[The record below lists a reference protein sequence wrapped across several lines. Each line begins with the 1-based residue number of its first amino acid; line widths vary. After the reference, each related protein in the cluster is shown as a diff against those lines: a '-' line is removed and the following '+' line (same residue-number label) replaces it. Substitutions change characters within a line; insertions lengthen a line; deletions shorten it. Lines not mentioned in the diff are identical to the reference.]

1 MEDFEMQV
9 SAEGRISLLRS
20 NLVDRYKDL
29 FCIVQELMQNADD
42 AKARHVHFGISDG
55 LDVGHPLARRP
66 ALYIVND
73 GPVSNSNLR
82 AIFTIAS
89 GDKGNEKGKIGKFG
103 LGMKSVFHVCEGF
116 FMFGSGHADD
126 VPFPQFCTPWNRQ
139 YHDDWFCDWQ
149 NQKGLMASEVSR
161 RIADVV
167 SGWDRWFCVWLP
179 LRSAEMHAGNRTKPI
194 IATYPSVE
202 DMGTL
207 MKQENV
213 LSAVRMLPLLHYV
226 EDVSFANR
234 DGQPIRYH
242 LDASAR
248 LSGNDGRF
256 SGRIAV
262 QDMAWL
268 AYDGIEEKSSDSEFA
283 RLKAL
288 SCWPRYTRFVN
299 EGAERGL
306 AEFPDKTD
314 SHVAICIL
322 KEKSDNP
329 MLTVCPCAY
338 LPLSGVRENPN
349 RYSVSIPQE
358 KGKRMGKEAETWRPE
373 SVTLY
378 LHADLFV
385 DAGRQNFE
393 ADGIVG
399 RDPRNEA
406 ELRVAWNQM
415 LYERAL
421 LPRVIP
427 ELFSAI
433 RTWTDENA
441 SAVMR
446 GLPQISFV
454 RQWKNYICQREGL
467 ALELTPDGFKWAKI
481 GAEEEIYAIDPPRSP
496 LVAKVIANS
505 LPQGVHVIDGTAG
518 RLLKDGGVEKEFSR
532 ELCERFLL
540 AIAQMPLEESDNKV
554 LQEFAQ
560 TCAERLDFNALDSLI
575 RQARIW
581 KIGDGNRYS
590 YEELQF
596 HLNDHRLYCHAEGG
610 LYNVFRS
617 AVDFVT
623 IQVFEPTALAL
634 KLKIPDFTNELVVEI
649 LQTCPRLAD
658 GVRRKPLLERLLRA
672 DRIRRDDTE
681 RWRKACRYLVHGS
694 PELFESDEPL
704 LMPVEGEHYDFS
716 SRLIKVI
723 SASRH
728 GTCRRIEKVLSDV
741 LNGNDREALSLPL
754 SSAGEIIK
762 AAAEIRDFP
771 KDEFHSTDWR
781 SLIMMAQDF
790 GGDDIRQ
797 AIKRIPLFP
806 TEDGRLTAL
815 TGDVFREENDGNSLR
830 IHPAVRKFVQI
841 VSLDDVESGSQLS
854 RRMNRLVDAWSANE
868 CIRICAERQREIG
881 KDEFVS
887 VVLEA
892 LGKDRRVSDTSKET
906 LRKIEWV
913 RLNDG
918 RWTAPQAILGLSE
931 VSGLVPGCD
940 TLEEVADP
948 QVRKAICNSD
958 LICDERQSIRVLIE
972 KMASQGRRFA
982 LGTLNSV
989 CPKIDDLISVFTEDC
1004 DETLPAMRILRKLKS
1019 SKPIFRTCLA
1029 NELPKLF
1036 RPLLGETLLKVINL
1050 LTNRLA
1056 QGGDAVEK
1064 CELVWSYLQTYLDEA
1079 AKRED
1084 FRSAILPRC
1093 RFLNRKGQLKDGR
1106 EVCIE
1111 VRGVTDEYVL
1121 NDGYNNDTAFWGA
1134 IRAIGI
1140 GGQASFERELYLRGG
1155 LTEYFHDWPDDFDER
1170 IGGFMI
1176 CCTDQSDECET
1187 VRRRYGFGHRSIEE
1201 TRNSLSPQ
1209 LNECLKQQH
1218 CYILATPEENI
1229 TVVAV
1234 TGEKMSVYVTPLAD
1248 AKDLLYGQFTPVDWV
1263 KNTALKV
1270 SMGNPP
1276 QPDDAKSLILRVR
1289 LLDSA
1294 SLGRIPAKKLDELLK
1309 KTLSRIVKMYN
1320 CLGVDV
1326 DAYWKSLRNGEQL
1339 DVRVTRSCILQ
1350 SVRMYLQQIGCSHP
1364 RLKKVFNKCQELVYS
1379 EEQARQNGNVAE
1391 VERYR
1396 NAHNDCNQG
1405 LEQSIVDDV
1414 SLRDSILTALR
1425 EKVSEYSYDCDS
1437 VLFELFQNADDA
1449 YEEMERL
1456 CAAAGNHLDLPN
1468 RFDVR
1473 FDGKTLVVA
1482 HWGRPINQYRVP
1494 GVEAESKFDS
1504 YKFDLQRMIL
1514 LSQSGKDVD
1523 GVQTQGRYGIGFK
1536 SVFLVCDTPI
1546 VKSGRLCFKIVGGL
1560 LPEFLDERDQ
1570 SSISEFVQKT
1580 EDVASNVK
1588 PTVYVLP
1595 IREDRRK
1602 DVAEAIR
1609 HFADEAR
1616 VLGLFARHIRHISVN
1631 DATTAKRV
1639 EVQSGEPSPAGS
1651 AFLPCGPNDEFL
1663 RIDVP
1668 DATLLLGAKDGRPA
1682 PLPDDVA
1689 TYWALCPTG
1698 IKAKLGVALNA
1709 NLKLDTGRQCLDPK
1723 AVKNGGE
1730 LRRIADELFEVL
1742 RGGIDSLPE
1751 VQRHEWLT
1759 ELFRT
1764 FTGGKGFRNW
1774 DDRNGAHQDAR
1785 ELFSVLWG
1793 EYGAYR
1799 RILDECA
1806 VVPSGLPAPY
1816 SSLCRLSDIEWM
1828 VDSDI
1833 VKSGLLEEVGLASIE
1848 DGKVVAAERFR
1859 EVGNV
1864 FFPDRIK
1871 EIPVYNLQILLA
1883 DLLKRQRVLC
1893 AKWCNGENAKRLYE
1907 LVKDKMD
1914 NEQIGKTV
1922 CEFMFETVEG
1932 DSRHPCDLLIRKDDE
1947 KLRADF
1953 APGANVLSDEY
1964 DGEGVKLANLFR
1976 CGKRL
1981 PDERL
1986 ARFALQAAS
1995 EDRQR
2000 AVLVYL
2006 AKGRPTPVFCEMIR
2020 NGRFGTWL
2028 EDWQSCRAA
2037 LTLSRRD
2044 KAQVAT
2050 VLSEND
2056 DEFCANMKGVLPLE
2070 ALNVRGGE
2078 CSSSYRELPPME
2090 DVATWWHKNRVT
2102 CEKLYN
2108 HEAYG
2113 RSDVEPLTFDLEKEK
2128 TRSLWLELLVLGA
2141 AHRIGFGL
2149 CQHKGFIQKLK
2160 NRGWWNVYCQREV
2173 DFRKWLDTLDGFL
2186 EGEEIHGGE
2195 YNYWFRL
2202 FPRIYQFAKHLDT
2215 YVMLF
2220 ETLNDAGECEKCDL
2234 TTIATNARLSG
2245 SGIDAPGLQYALGE
2259 RTGLSFV
2266 CREMV
2271 RRGAVRNPSLHRFCF
2286 VPYPDVSEFAGCL
2299 RDSEDV
2305 YRRAVDKLGLD
2316 GATFDRSFDIAL
2328 TSYMKYH

>member
-1 MEDFEMQV
+1 MQV

-55 LDVGHPLARRP
+55 LDVDHPLGRQP

-149 NQKGLMASEVSR
+149 NQKSLMASEVSR

-179 LRSAEMHAGNRTKPI
+179 LRSAEMHTGNRTKPI
-194 IATYPSVE
+194 IATYPSTE
-202 DMGTL
+202 DMGAL

-213 LSAVRMLPLLHYV
+213 LSAVRMLPLLRHV

-234 DGQPIRYH
+234 DGRPILYH

-256 SGRIAV
+256 SGRIAM
-262 QDMAWL
+262 QDMDWL
-268 AYDGIEEKSSDSEFA
+268 AYDGVEEKRSDSEFG

-299 EGAERGL
+299 EGAARGL
-306 AEFPDKTD
+306 TEFPDKTD
-314 SHVAICIL
+314 SHIAICIL
-322 KEKSDNP
+322 REKADNP

-338 LPLSGVRENPN
+338 LPLSGVRENPS

-358 KGKRMGKEAETWRPE
+358 KEKRTGKEAEKWRPE
-373 SVTLY
+373 SITLY

-393 ADGIVG
+393 ANGVLD
-399 RDPRNEA
+399 RDPRDEA
-406 ELRVAWNQM
+406 ELRTAWNRT

-421 LPRVIP
+421 LPLVVP
-427 ELFSAI
+427 ELFAAI
-433 RTWTDENA
+433 RTWADETAN
-441 SAVMR
+441 AVMR
-446 GLPQISFV
+446 GLPQIHFV
-454 RQWKNYICQREGL
+454 RQWKEGICQREGL
-467 ALELTPDGFKWAKI
+467 ARELTSDGFKWAKI
-481 GAEEEIYAIDPPRSP
+481 GAEEQIYAIDPPRSP
-496 LVAKVIANS
+496 LVAKVIASS

-518 RLLKDGGVEKEFSR
+518 RMLKESIVKEEFSR

-540 AIAQMPLEESDNKV
+540 AIAQMPSEESDNKV

-560 TCAERLDFNALDSLI
+560 SCAEQLAFSALDSVI

-590 YEELQF
+590 YEELQS

-610 LYNVFRS
+610 LRKVFCE

-623 IQVFEPTALAL
+623 IQVFESMARAL
-634 KLKIPDFTNELVVEI
+634 KLHVPDFTDELVVEI
-649 LQTCPRLAD
+649 LQTCPQLAD

-694 PELFESDEPL
+694 PELFESNEPL

-728 GTCRRIEKVLSDV
+728 GTCRRIENVLSNV
-741 LNGNDREALSLPL
+741 LNGNDRGALRLPL
-754 SSAGEIIK
+754 SNPGDIIK

-771 KDEFHSTDWR
+771 KDEFHPTDWR
-781 SLIMMAQDF
+781 SLVMMAQDF
-790 GGDDIRQ
+790 GNDGIQQSIR
-797 AIKRIPLFP
+797 KIPLFP

-815 TGDVFREENDGNSLR
+815 TGDVFREADDDNSLR
-830 IHPAVRKFVQI
+830 IHPAVRKFVRV
-841 VSLDDVESGSQLS
+841 VSLDDVEWGTQLS
-854 RRMNRLVDAWSANE
+854 KRMNQLVTAWSTNE
-868 CIRICAERQREIG
+868 CIRICAERQGEIS

-892 LGKDRRVSDTSKET
+892 LDKDTRVSNTSKET
-906 LRKIEWV
+906 LRKIEWA

-918 RWTAPQAILGLSE
+918 RWTAPQTILRLPE

-948 QVRKAICNSD
+948 QVKKAIRNSD
-958 LICDERQSIRVLIE
+958 LICDERHSIRVLFE
-972 KMASQGRRFA
+972 KMANQERFA

-989 CPKIDDLISVFTEDC
+989 CPKIDDLMSVFTEDC
-1004 DETLPAMRILRKLKS
+1004 DETLSAMRILRRLNS
-1019 SKPIFRTCLA
+1019 SKPFPLTCLA

-1036 RPLLGETLLKVINL
+1036 RPLPGETLLKVINL

-1064 CELVWSYLQTYLDEA
+1064 CELVWNYLRAYLDEA

-1111 VRGVTDEYVL
+1111 VRGVPDEYVL
-1121 NDGYNNDTAFWGA
+1121 NDNYNSDGAFWGA
-1134 IRAIGI
+1134 VREMGI
-1140 GGQASFERELYLRGG
+1140 DGQVSSETEHSLRGG

-1170 IGGFMI
+1170 IGGFII

-1187 VRRRYGFGHRSIEE
+1187 VRRRYGFGNRSIGE

-1234 TGEKMSVYVTPLAD
+1234 TGEKMSVCETPLAN
-1248 AKDLLYGQFTPVDWV
+1248 AKDLLYGQFNSVEWV

-1276 QPDDAKSLILRVR
+1276 QPDDAKSLFLRVR
-1289 LLDSA
+1289 LLDRA

-1309 KTLSRIVKMYN
+1309 KTLARIVKEYN
-1320 CLGVDV
+1320 CLVADV
-1326 DAYWKSLRNGEQL
+1326 DTYWKSLRNGEQL
-1339 DVRVTRSCILQ
+1339 DVRVTKTWILRSIH
-1350 SVRMYLQQIGCSHP
+1350 MYLQQIGCKNQHLNATFKS
-1364 RLKKVFNKCQELVYS
+1364 CQDLFYS
-1379 EEQARQNGNVAE
+1379 EAQARQNENVAE
-1391 VERYR
+1391 AERYR
-1396 NAHNDCNQG
+1396 KQHDDFYQG
-1405 LEQSIVDDV
+1405 LEEDIAHES
-1414 SLRDSILTALR
+1414 SLQDAILTALR

-1449 YEEMERL
+1449 YEEMEQL
-1456 CAAAGNHLDLPN
+1456 CVAAGNHLDLQN

-1560 LPEFLDERDQ
+1560 LPEFLNERDQ
-1570 SSISEFVQKT
+1570 SSLSEVVQTVEDISS
-1580 EDVASNVK
+1580 AVK

-1595 IREDRRK
+1595 IRKDRRK
-1602 DVAEAIR
+1602 DVAEAVR
-1609 HFADEAR
+1609 HFANEVR
-1616 VLGLFARHIRHISVN
+1616 VLGLFARHIRHISVY
-1631 DATTAKRV
+1631 DSTTAKRV
-1639 EVQSGEPSPAGS
+1639 EVQADEPSLDGS
-1651 AFLPCGPNDEFL
+1651 VFLPCGPNAEFL
-1663 RIDVP
+1663 RIDVSG
-1668 DATLLLGAKDGRPA
+1668 ATLLLGAKDGRPA

-1698 IKAKLGVALNA
+1698 IKAKLGVALNT

-1723 AVKNGGE
+1723 SAKNGDL
-1730 LRRIADELFEVL
+1730 LRRIADELFGVL
-1742 RGGIDSLPE
+1742 KGGIDSLPE
-1751 VQRHEWLT
+1751 AQRHEWLT

-1774 DDRNGAHQDAR
+1774 DDRNGAHRDAR

-1799 RILDECA
+1799 RILDEYA

-1833 VKSGLLEEVGLASIE
+1833 VKSGLLETVGEASLE
-1848 DGKVVAAERFR
+1848 DGRVVAAERFR

-1871 EIPVYNLQILLA
+1871 DIPVYNLQTLLA
-1883 DLLKRQRVLC
+1883 DLLKRQRVLR

-1907 LVKDKMD
+1907 LVKDKMG
-1914 NEQIGKTV
+1914 NEQIGKIV
-1922 CEFMFETVEG
+1922 CEFMFEDVNG
-1932 DSRHPCDLLIRKDDE
+1932 GSRYSCELLIRRDDE

-1953 APGANVLSDEY
+1953 APDINVLSDEY

-1986 ARFALQAAS
+1986 ARFALQAAD
-1995 EDRQR
+1995 EGRQR
-2000 AVLVYL
+2000 SVLDFL
-2006 AKGRPTPVFCEMIR
+2006 MKGRSSPVFCETVR
-2020 NGRFGTWL
+2020 KKRFGTWL

-2037 LTLSRRD
+2037 LALSCRD
-2044 KAQVAT
+2044 KARVAQVF
-2050 VLSEND
+2050 SEND

-2070 ALNVRGGE
+2070 SSNGRESEVLRT
-2078 CSSSYRELPPME
+2078 SSYRELPPME
-2090 DVATWWHKNRVT
+2090 DVAKWWHKNKERY
-2102 CEKLYN
+2102 ERSYN
-2108 HEAYG
+2108 NEAYG
-2113 RSDVEPLTFDLEKEK
+2113 QSDVEPLTFDLEKEK
-2128 TRSLWLELLVLGA
+2128 TRSLWLEVLVLGA

-2149 CQHKGFIQKLK
+2149 CQHKGFIQMLK
-2160 NRGWWNVYCQREV
+2160 NQGWWNIYCQPKV
-2173 DFRKWLDTLDGFL
+2173 DFRKWLDTLDDFL
-2186 EGEEIHGGE
+2186 GKEEIHGGE

-2215 YVMLF
+2215 YVRLF
-2220 ETLNDAGECEKCDL
+2220 ETLNNAGECEKCDL

-2271 RRGAVRNPSLHRFCF
+2271 RRGAVHNPSLHRFCF
-2286 VPYPDVSEFAGCL
+2286 VPYPNVSEFAECL

-2328 TSYMKYH
+2328 TSYMKWH